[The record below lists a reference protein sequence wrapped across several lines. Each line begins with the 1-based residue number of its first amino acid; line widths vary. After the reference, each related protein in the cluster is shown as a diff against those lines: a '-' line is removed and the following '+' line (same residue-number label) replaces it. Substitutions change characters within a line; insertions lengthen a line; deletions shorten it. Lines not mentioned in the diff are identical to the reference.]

1 VSHPAEVVS
10 IVRDRA
16 VPDLLEREPGRGR
29 VLEARPA
36 VSWRSRAEVRTSGPM
51 ELNPLPA
58 TYDAPALVRREWY
71 DVVALPRQVVLS
83 GDLLLPESFTTA
95 DGHRQ
100 RNPTVDKVDA
110 RLARR
115 PRVPADLPRLEGRY
129 LHLEN
134 VMPRHFGHALTE
146 TVSRFWAWEPGLRA
160 LVFDET
166 GELPGWQRDLFEA
179 AGIDDVRVATG
190 PVRVETLV
198 GCTPMFSRPSYV
210 HPDLRA
216 TYDAVGAALQDRATL
231 ADLPAR
237 VFFTRR
243 PGKRSCR
250 NAAEVEAVFTAA
262 GYVVV
267 HPEDHPLADQ
277 MAMVRAAES
286 IGGFAG
292 SGMFHLGFAGRPV
305 HVVLVASEAY
315 PCHNEYLMS
324 ALLGHRLDIVL
335 CRPDVPRVDGA
346 FTRESFHSDYTYDA
360 ARDGAFLAA
369 ALEGPGVGSPA

>member
-1 VSHPAEVVS
+1 MAETVP
-10 IVRDRA
+10 IVREAD
-16 VPDLLEREPGRGR
+16 VPGLLERDPTRGR
-29 VLEARPA
+29 VLEIRPA
-36 VSWRSRAEVRTSGPM
+36 VTWRSRAQVRTSGPM

-58 TYDAPALVRREWY
+58 TYDAPAMVRREWR

-100 RNPTVDKVDA
+100 RNPTVDKIDA
-110 RLARR
+110 RHARR
-115 PRVPADLPRLEGRY
+115 PAVPADLPRLSGRY

-134 VMPRHFGHALTE
+134 IMPRHFGHALTE
-146 TVSRFWAWEPGLRA
+146 TLSRFWGWEPGLSA

-166 GELPGWQRDLFEA
+166 GDLPVWQRDLFAA
-179 AGIDDVRVATG
+179 AGIDDVHVATG

-198 GCTPMFSRPSYV
+198 GVTPMFSRPAYA

-216 TYDAVGAALQDRATL
+216 TYDAVGSALAARATGGPWP
-231 ADLPAR
+231 DR

-250 NAAEVEAVFTAA
+250 NAGDVEAEAAAA
-262 GYVVV
+262 GFVVV
-267 HPEDHPLADQ
+267 HPEDHPLSDQ
-277 MAMVRAAES
+277 VAMVRDASA

-292 SGMFHLGFAGRPV
+292 SGMFHLGLAGGPK
-305 HVVLVASEAY
+305 HVVLVTSEAY

-335 CRPDVPRVDGA
+335 CRPDVPRVAGR
-346 FTRESFHSDYTYDA
+346 FTRESFHSDYTYDPG
-360 ARDGAFLAA
+360 RDGAFLAE
-369 ALEGPGVGSPA
+369 ALE

>member
-1 VSHPAEVVS
+1 MSDEVA
-10 IVRDRA
+10 IVREAD
-16 VPDLLEREPGRGR
+16 VPGLLEREPHRGR
-29 VLEARPA
+29 VLGNRPPTA
-36 VSWRSRAEVRTSGPM
+36 WESRATVRTSGPM

-58 TYDAPALVRREWY
+58 SYDAPAMVRREWY
-71 DVVALPRQVVLS
+71 DVVALPRQAVLS

-95 DGHRQ
+95 DGRRQ
-100 RNPTVDKVDA
+100 RNPTVDKISP

-115 PRVPADLPRLEGRY
+115 PDVPADLPLLRGRH
-129 LHLEN
+129 LHLDN

-146 TVSRFWAWEPGLRA
+146 TVSRFWGWEPGLQA

-166 GELPGWQRDLFEA
+166 GELPGWQRDLFAA
-179 AGIDDVRVATG
+179 AGIDDVHVATG

-198 GCTPMFSRPSYV
+198 GVTPMFSRPSFV

-216 TYDAVGAALQDRATL
+216 TYDAVGAALEARAGRRDR
-231 ADLPAR
+231 PAR

-250 NAAEVEAVFTAA
+250 NAGEVEAVFTSA
-262 GYVVV
+262 GYQVV
-267 HPEDHPLADQ
+267 HPEDHPLAEQ
-277 MAMVRAAES
+277 VALVRAADS
-286 IGGFAG
+286 VGGFAG
-292 SGMFHLGFAGRPV
+292 SGMFHIGFAGGPA
-305 HVVLVASEAY
+305 HVVLLTSEAY

-346 FTRESFHSDYTYDA
+346 FTRESFHSDYTYDPE
-360 ARDGAFLAA
+360 REGEFLAQ
-369 ALEGPGVGSPA
+369 ALSH

>member
-1 VSHPAEVVS
+1 MPGPEADEVS
-10 IVRDRA
+10 IVRESE
-16 VPDLLEREPGRGR
+16 VPALLEREPTRGR
-29 VLEARPA
+29 VLGTRPA
-36 VSWRSRAEVRTSGPM
+36 ATWRSRAVVRTSGPM

-58 TYDAPALVRREWY
+58 SYDAPAMVLREWS

-95 DGHRQ
+95 DGRRQ
-100 RNPTVDKVDA
+100 RNPTVDKISP

-115 PRVPADLPRLEGRY
+115 PDVPADLPRLAGRH

-146 TVSRFWAWEPGLRA
+146 TISRFWGWEPGLTA
-160 LVFDET
+160 LIFDPS
-166 GELPGWQRDLFEA
+166 GALPGWQTDLLSA
-179 AGIDDVRVATG
+179 AGIDDVHVATG

-198 GCTPMFSRPSYV
+198 GATPMMSRPAYA

-216 TYDAVGAALQDRATL
+216 TYDVVGSSLEAASTL
-231 ADLPAR
+231 EHRPDR

-250 NAAEVEAVFTAA
+250 NAAELEATFTDA
-262 GYVVV
+262 GFEVV

-277 MAMVRAAES
+277 VAMVRAAS
-286 IGGFAG
+286 TVAGFAG
-292 SGMFHLGFAGRPV
+292 SGMFHLGLTGGPK
-305 HVVLVASEAY
+305 HVVLVSSEAY

-346 FTRESFHSDYTYDA
+346 FTRESFHSDYLYDP
-360 ARDGAFLAA
+360 AREGRFLAE
-369 ALEGPGVGSPA
+369 ALAD

>member
-1 VSHPAEVVS
+1 MDETVS
-10 IVRDRA
+10 IVREAD
-16 VPDLLEREPGRGR
+16 VPGLLGRDPTRGR
-29 VLEARPA
+29 VLETRPA
-36 VSWRSRAEVRTSGPM
+36 VTWRSRAEVRTSGPM
-51 ELNPLPA
+51 ELNLLPA

-110 RLARR
+110 RVARR
-115 PRVPADLPRLEGRY
+115 PAVPADLPPLEGRY

-146 TVSRFWAWEPGLRA
+146 TVSRFWGWEPGLRA

-166 GELPGWQRDLFEA
+166 GELPGWQRDLFAA
-179 AGIDDVRVATG
+179 AGIDDVHVATG

-198 GCTPMFSRPSYV
+198 GVTPMFSRPSFV

-216 TYDAVGAALQDRATL
+216 TYGAVGESFAGRAPDRAW
-231 ADLPAR
+231 PGR

-243 PGKRSCR
+243 PGKRSCH
-250 NAAEVEAVFTAA
+250 NADEVEAEFTAA
-262 GYVVV
+262 GYEVV

-277 MAMVRAAES
+277 VAMVRAAQS
-286 IGGFAG
+286 VGGFAG
-292 SGMFHLGFAGRPV
+292 SGMFHIGFAGRPA
-305 HVVLVASEAY
+305 HVVLVTSEAY

-346 FTRESFHSDYTYDA
+346 FTRESFHSDYTYDP
-360 ARDGAFLAA
+360 AREGEFLAH
-369 ALEGPGVGSPA
+369 ALAE

>member
-1 VSHPAEVVS
+1 VSGESHPAEVVS
-10 IVRDRA
+10 IVRDSA
-16 VPDLLEREPGRGR
+16 VPDLLEREPARGR
-29 VLEARPA
+29 VLETRPA
-36 VSWRSRAEVRTSGPM
+36 ETWRSRAEVRTSGPM

-58 TYDAPALVRREWY
+58 TYDAPAMVRREWY

-115 PRVPADLPRLEGRY
+115 PAVPVDPPRLDGRY

-146 TVSRFWAWEPGLRA
+146 TVSRFWGWEPGLRA
-160 LVFDET
+160 LVFDGT
-166 GELPGWQRDLFEA
+166 GELPGWQRDLFAA
-179 AGIDDVRVATG
+179 AGIDDVHVATG
-190 PVRVETLV
+190 PVRVDTLV
-198 GCTPMFSRPSYV
+198 GVTPMFSRPSFV

-216 TYDAVGAALQDRATL
+216 TYDAVGAALDARASVR
-231 ADLPAR
+231 AWPRR

-250 NAAEVEAVFTAA
+250 NAEEVEAAFVAA
-262 GYVVV
+262 GYEVV

-277 MAMVRAAES
+277 VAMVRGAES
-286 IGGFAG
+286 VGGFAG
-292 SGMFHLGFAGRPV
+292 SGMFHIGFAGRPTN
-305 HVVLVASEAY
+305 VVLVSSEAY

-346 FTRESFHSDYTYDA
+346 FTRESFHSDYVYDA
-360 ARDGAFLAA
+360 ARDGDFLAR
-369 ALEGPGVGSPA
+369 ALE